1 MPFFSEAGFELQDY
15 SPSIELLKEAGIL
28 DEIEERPLVNTLLPS
43 NSKPSQSK
51 LSGIVK
57 SLIAKRNAQ
66 ESEDATRH
74 QVLLEPLKQSTRA
87 VFQVCTV

>member
-1 MPFFSEAGFELQDY
+1 LQDY

-43 NSKPSQSK
+43 KPSKQSK

-87 VFQVCTV
+87 VFQVCTL

>member
-1 MPFFSEAGFELQDY
+1 MQDY

-43 NSKPSQSK
+43 KPSKQSK

-87 VFQVCTV
+87 VFQVCTL